1 MTANACNRIGEI
13 MKSSAYLFSNID
25 ELSEIIKNRPVT
37 PDAEIFCLLHTPI
50 FTEPEL
56 YEVITLLEATIK
68 DCKIAGTSAPV
79 VIYYGKLY
87 TDKAL
92 IEFIET
98 DNTEIQI
105 ETFDQ
110 TVNPP
115 KLLGAKSAEFMT
127 RAETKAMLTFFS
139 NFYPFIPEYLDSF
152 SAHCKYDVRVA
163 GGLIAGNDAGSFVFT
178 SKGIF
183 RDTCLFISFH
193 NESLYTYSKTFV
205 GNETIHECYEMT
217 ETDDGY
223 INEIDGYPAA
233 EWLKSILGVKSLQP
247 ITDDMKATAA
257 NPLTRFPVEF
267 DDTPGVARLMNFDH
281 TNGKIYMYNKRPPS
295 GQLFRVTYINSDAIA
310 EECTEACTDL
320 SRKPIELMLCYSCI
334 LRGLIVEGCAE
345 WELAPFIKAGVCGA
359 LLMGEIGSVGKDNPR
374 NHSLNSACTL
384 LTIAENRRYVSIN
397 ASSLRTR
404 RFSEDPFRETMNHI
418 LKFQNKS
425 IADKI
430 GAISAAMTKLEH
442 DSEEDP
448 ANLRDRQTKR
458 PNLKA
463 LARDLKA
470 ETDSRTDKICLVAVE
485 RGDMAVAH
493 FGESVYGRIMLR
505 TIRKFEDY
513 VDVHFPDIKLKIYS
527 YNNDSFVLTAD
538 NNTDSMKF
546 LTVMQ
551 ELFIKYGTVT
561 IANLSY
567 TAIHRFI
574 CLRNPEGNL
583 IESLKIVAA
592 KNAETPDRFIVHEA
606 SFGRADNMDDAFK
619 KTKLITEAIENDG
632 IIPYFQPIYDNQN
645 GRVEKFEALMRIR
658 GRDGRIFFPGQFLE
672 SAKEYRLYLQLSEI
686 MITKV
691 FDLFE
696 NREETVSINLS
707 AYDINSSRIRNMI
720 YARLERMGN
729 ASNIIFEVLES
740 EEFRDFEVLT
750 HFIDKVRRYGV
761 QIAID
766 DFGAG
771 FSNLLEIAKIAPNFI
786 KIDGQI
792 VREVIDS
799 EMHRK
804 IMETILEMAKSFD
817 IELIAEYVE
826 TAALQKYAYEKG
838 VRYSQGF
845 FFSTPIPYNEI
856 DRFAAKYN
864 VAAEAV

>member
-1 MTANACNRIGEI
+1 
-13 MKSSAYLFSNID
+13 MKSSAYLFSGLV
-25 ELSEIIKNRPVT
+25 ELTEIIKNRPIT
-37 PDAEIFCLLHTPI
+37 PDSKLFCLLHTPI
-50 FTEPEL
+50 FDEAEL
-56 YEVITLLEATIK
+56 YEIITLLENTVPG
-68 DCKIAGTSAPV
+68 CKIAGTSAPV

-127 RAETKAMLTFFS
+127 RPATKAMLAFFS

-152 SAHCKYDVRVA
+152 SAHCRYDVRVA
-163 GGLIAGNDAGSFVFT
+163 GGLIGGNESGSFVFT

-183 RDTCLFISFH
+183 RDTCLLISFH
-193 NESLYTYSKTFV
+193 NDSLYTYSKTFV

-247 ITDDMKATAA
+247 ISDDLKSVAA

-267 DDTPGVARLMNFDH
+267 DDSPGVARLINYDPL
-281 TNGKIYMYNKRPPS
+281 TAKIYMYNKRPPS
-295 GQLFRVTYINSDAIA
+295 GQLFRVTFINSDAIA
-310 EECTEACTDL
+310 EECTEACADL
-320 SRKPIELMLCYSCI
+320 SRKPIELMLCYTCI

-359 LLMGEIGSVGKDNPR
+359 LLMGEIGSVGKENPR

-404 RFSEDPFRETMNHI
+404 RFAEDPFRETMNHI

-425 IADKI
+425 IAEKI
-430 GAISAAMTKLEH
+430 GAMSAAMSKFEH
-442 DSEEDP
+442 DSDADP
-448 ANLRDRQTKR
+448 SNFRDRNTKR

-463 LARDLKA
+463 LANDLEN
-470 ETDSRTDKICLVAVE
+470 ETGVRTDKICLVSVE

-505 TIRKFEDY
+505 SIRKFEDY
-513 VDVHFPDIKLKIYS
+513 IDVHFPDIKVKIYS
-527 YNNDSFVLTAD
+527 FNNDSFVLTAD
-538 NNTDSMKF
+538 SNTDAMKF

-551 ELFIKYGTVT
+551 ELFLKYGTVT

-592 KNAETPDRFIVHEA
+592 KNADTPDRFIVHEA
-606 SFGRADNMDDAFK
+606 GFGRSDNMDDAFK

-632 IIPYFQPIYDNQN
+632 IIPYFQPIYDNRS
-645 GRVEKFEALMRIR
+645 GRVEKFVALMRIR
-658 GRDGRIFFPGQFLE
+658 GRDGRIYFPGQFLE

-720 YARLERMGN
+720 YSRLERMQNG
-729 ASNIIFEVLES
+729 SNIIFEVLES

-750 HFIDKVRRYGV
+750 HFLDKVRRYGV

-804 IMETILEMAKSFD
+804 IMETILEMARSFD

-826 TAALQKYAYEKG
+826 TAALQKYAFEKG

-845 FFSTPIPYNEI
+845 FFSTPIPYSEI
-856 DRFAAKYN
+856 DRFASKFN

>member
-1 MTANACNRIGEI
+1 
-13 MKSSAYLFSNID
+13 MKSSAYLFSSVS
-25 ELSEIIKNRPVT
+25 ELEEIINNRPAT
-37 PDAEIFCLLHTPI
+37 TDTNLFCLLHTPI
-50 FTEPEL
+50 FDEPEI
-56 YEVITLLEATIK
+56 YEVTALLESRLK
-68 DCKIAGTSAPV
+68 GCKIAGTSAPV

-98 DNTEIQI
+98 DSTEIQI

-115 KLLGAKSAEFMT
+115 KLLGAKSAEFLT
-127 RAETKAMLTFFS
+127 RSDTKAMLAFFT
-139 NFYPFIPEYLDSF
+139 NAYPFIPEYLDSF
-152 SAHCKYDVRVA
+152 SAHCRVEVRVA
-163 GGLIAGNDAGSFVFT
+163 GGLVGDGASGSFVFT

-193 NESLYTYSKTFV
+193 NSGLYTYSKTFT

-233 EWLKSILGVKSLQP
+233 EWLKSVLGVKSLHSIDADP
-247 ITDDMKATAA
+247 KSVMA

-267 DDTPGVARLMNFDH
+267 DDTPGVSRLINYDPL
-281 TNGKIYMYNKRPPS
+281 TGKIYMYNKRPPS
-295 GQLFRVTYINSDAIA
+295 GQLFRITFINSDAIA
-310 EECTEACTDL
+310 DDCTEACTDL
-320 SRKPIELMLCYSCI
+320 SRKPIELMLCYTCI
-334 LRGLIVEGCAE
+334 IRGIIVEGCAE

-359 LLMGEIGSVGKDNPR
+359 LLMGEIGSVGKENPR

-397 ASSLRTR
+397 ASSLRVR
-404 RFSEDPFRETMNHI
+404 RFAEDPFRETMNHI

-425 IADKI
+425 IAEKI
-430 GAISAAMTKLEH
+430 GAMSAAMDKLEH

-448 ANLRDRQTKR
+448 ANLRDRHTKR
-458 PNLKA
+458 PNMNA
-463 LARDLKA
+463 LMRDLKNQ
-470 ETDSRTDKICLVAVE
+470 TDVRTDKICLVSVE

-513 VDVHFPDIKLKIYS
+513 IDVHFPDIKLKIYS
-527 YNNDSFVLTAD
+527 YNEDSFILTAD
-538 NNTDSMKF
+538 SDADSMKF

-583 IESLKIVAA
+583 IESLKIIAA
-592 KNAETPDRFIVHEA
+592 KNADTPDRFIVHEA
-606 SFGRADNMDDAFK
+606 GFGRADNMDDAFK

-632 IIPYFQPIYDNQN
+632 IIPYFQPIYDNRT

-658 GRDGRIFFPGQFLE
+658 GRDGRIYFPGQFLE

-696 NREETVSINLS
+696 DRPETVSINLS
-707 AYDINSSRIRNMI
+707 AYDINSIRIRNMI
-720 YARLERMGN
+720 YSRLERMQSG
-729 ASNIIFEVLES
+729 SNIIFEVLES

-826 TAALQKYAYEKG
+826 TAALQKYAFEKG

-845 FFSTPIPYNEI
+845 FFSTPIPYSDI
-856 DRFAAKYN
+856 DRFASKFN
-864 VAAEAV
+864 TAAQAV

>member
-1 MTANACNRIGEI
+1 
-13 MKSSAYLFSNID
+13 MKSSAYLFSGLI
-25 ELSEIIKNRPVT
+25 ELTEIIKNRPIT
-37 PDAEIFCLLHTPI
+37 PDSQLFCLLHTPI
-50 FTEPEL
+50 FDEAEL
-56 YEVITLLEATIK
+56 YEIITLLERTIPG
-68 DCKIAGTSAPV
+68 CKIAGTSAPV

-98 DNTEIQI
+98 DCTEIQI

-127 RAETKAMLTFFS
+127 RSATKAMLAFFS
-139 NFYPFIPEYLDSF
+139 NSYPFIPEYLDSF
-152 SAHCKYDVRVA
+152 SAHCRYDVRIA
-163 GGLIAGNDAGSFVFT
+163 GGLVGANEAGSFIFT

-183 RDTCLFISFH
+183 RDTCLLISFH
-193 NESLYTYSKTFV
+193 NDSLYTYSKTFV

-247 ITDDMKATAA
+247 VIEDPKSTLA

-267 DDTPGVARLMNFDH
+267 DDSPGVARLINYDPL
-281 TNGKIYMYNKRPPS
+281 TAKIYMYNKRPPS
-295 GQLFRVTYINSDAIA
+295 GQLFRVTFINSDAIA
-310 EECTEACTDL
+310 EECTEACSDL
-320 SRKPIELMLCYSCI
+320 SRKPIELMLCYTCV
-334 LRGLIVEGCAE
+334 LRSLIVENCAE

-359 LLMGEIGSVGKDNPR
+359 LLMGEIGSVGKENPR
-374 NHSLNSACTL
+374 NHSLNTACTL

-430 GAISAAMTKLEH
+430 GAMSAAMTKLEH
-442 DSEEDP
+442 DTEEDP

-463 LARDLKA
+463 LSRDLQN
-470 ETDSRTDKICLVAVE
+470 ETHTKTDKICLVSVE

-513 VDVHFPDIKLKIYS
+513 IDVHFPDTKVKIYS
-527 YNNDSFVLTAD
+527 FNSDSFVLTAD
-538 NNTDSMKF
+538 SNTDSMKF

-561 IANLSY
+561 INNLSY

-583 IESLKIVAA
+583 IESLKVVTA
-592 KNAETPDRFIVHEA
+592 KNSDTPDRFIVHEA
-606 SFGRADNMDDAFK
+606 GFGRSDNMDDAFK

-632 IIPYFQPIYDNQN
+632 IIPYFQPIYDNHS

-658 GRDGRIFFPGQFLE
+658 GRDGRIYFPGQFLE
-672 SAKEYRLYLQLSEI
+672 SAKEYRLYLQMSEI

-696 NREETVSINLS
+696 NRSETVSINLS

-720 YARLERMGN
+720 YSRLERMESG
-729 ASNIIFEVLES
+729 SNIIFEVLES

-750 HFIDKVRRYGV
+750 HFLDKVRRYGV

-826 TAALQKYAYEKG
+826 TAALQKYAFEKG

-845 FFSTPIPYNEI
+845 FFSTPIPYGEI
-856 DRFAAKYN
+856 DSFASKFN
-864 VAAEAV
+864 LAAAAV